1 MSIKPIDGL
10 NEVERKAR
18 SKEDEKIQN
27 KFQVFNKKLGRLW
40 CYLPQWGQK
49 GEKMD
54 LVESCK
60 SFCHV
65 IFEPH
70 IESSSLAQ

>member
-1 MSIKPIDGL
+1 MLVILAQIRECWWRLKDLGKFKIHISIKPIDGL

-40 CYLPQWGQK
+40 CYLPQ
-49 GEKMD
+49 
-54 LVESCK
+54 
-60 SFCHV
+60 
-65 IFEPH
+65 
-70 IESSSLAQ
+70 